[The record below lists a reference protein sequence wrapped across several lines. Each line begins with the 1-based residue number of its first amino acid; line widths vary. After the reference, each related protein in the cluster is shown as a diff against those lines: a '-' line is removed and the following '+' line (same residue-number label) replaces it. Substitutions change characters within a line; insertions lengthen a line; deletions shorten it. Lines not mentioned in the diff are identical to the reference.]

1 MEFECCFSF
10 VKEYNIEVESTI
22 RPILYPSRPIKLQRF
37 CLAIMINI
45 LFILYNFQKT
55 LKTIKRYK
63 CNLEHYRLSCILLR
77 SIWEYVTS
85 LCKDYNCSV
94 LRINLWSS
102 RPEFSVKMVFLKI
115 SRNSQFCVGF
125 SFLIKLQA
133 PATLLKKTIR
143 RGCFC
148 EFREIFKNTCNFIKK
163 ENPTQA
169 IFVNFAKFSRTPF
182 LQNTSEGD
190 CFCNL

>member
-1 MEFECCFSF
+1 
-10 VKEYNIEVESTI
+10 
-22 RPILYPSRPIKLQRF
+22 
-37 CLAIMINI
+37 MINI

-102 RPEFSVKMVFLKI
+102 RPEFSVNGVLENFAKFTVLCRVLFFNK
-115 SRNSQFCVGF
+115 VAG
-125 SFLIKLQA
+125 A
-133 PATLLKKTIR
+133 
-143 RGCFC
+143 
-148 EFREIFKNTCNFIKK
+148 CNFVKK
-163 ENPTQA
+163 ENPTRVF
-169 IFVNFAKFSRTPF
+169 FVNFAKFSRTPATLLKKRIRHRRF
-182 LQNTSEGD
+182 LWISRNFQEHHFYRTLQRATASVIYIWFTLRCKPQIVNYQVK
-190 CFCNL
+190 CN